1 MNMPVLKTE
10 AVDRGATSRRPP
22 RWCGSARRKPSF
34 VKATLLPMLGA
45 IAARVVPPL
54 VMLALL
60 LAVWQILCMQPG
72 ATLPSPTKIWTEAYD
87 LIVDP
92 FFVAGPQDIGLGW
105 RVLTS
110 LQRVAIGYGLA
121 GLIGIMLGTIIGQS
135 VWAMRGLDPIFQML
149 RTISPL
155 AWLPIS
161 LAAFRDSQPSAIFV
175 IFITAVWPI
184 IINTAVGIRNIPQD
198 YRNVA
203 AVLRLNH
210 LEFFC
215 KIMIPSAAP
224 YIFTGLRIGIGLS
237 WLAIVAAEMLTG
249 GVGIGF
255 FIWDAWNSSR
265 LSDIVVALVYIGVV
279 GFVLDRIVAGIATI
293 VTRGTSRQL
302 KERSMTPYLK
312 IDHVDKIL
320 HARLAR
326 DRGAASDIT
335 LTIEQG
341 EYVSIIGHSGCG
353 KITLLNIVAGL
364 MPVTQRGGAAG
375 EPGGQRARPRPR
387 RRVPEPFAAAVA
399 HRLRQRPARRGQGVR
414 RPSAARRARMNG
426 RCTISSSCRWRTPR
440 TSGRR
445 KSPAA

>member
-1 MNMPVLKTE
+1 
-10 AVDRGATSRRPP
+10 
-22 RWCGSARRKPSF
+22 
-34 VKATLLPMLGA
+34 
-45 IAARVVPPL
+45 
-54 VMLALL
+54 MLALIL
-60 LAVWQILCMQPG
+60 TVWQVLCMKPG
-72 ATLPSPTKIWTEAYD
+72 ATLPAPSKIWTEAYD

-105 RVLTS
+105 RVLIS

-121 GLIGIMLGTIIGQS
+121 GLFGIVLGTIIGQS
-135 VWAMRGLDPIFQML
+135 VWAMRGLDPIFQIL

-175 IFITAVWPI
+175 IFITSVWPI

-210 LEFFC
+210 LEFFW

-265 LSDIVVALVYIGVV
+265 LPDIVVALIYIGVV
-279 GFVLDRIVAGIATI
+279 GFILDRIVAGIAVI
-293 VTRGTSRQL
+293 VTRGT
-302 KERSMTPYLK
+302 
-312 IDHVDKIL
+312 
-320 HARLAR
+320 
-326 DRGAASDIT
+326 AA
-335 LTIEQG
+335 
-341 EYVSIIGHSGCG
+341 
-353 KITLLNIVAGL
+353 N
-364 MPVTQRGGAAG
+364 
-375 EPGGQRARPRPR
+375 
-387 RRVPEPFAAAVA
+387 
-399 HRLRQRPARRGQGVR
+399 
-414 RPSAARRARMNG
+414 
-426 RCTISSSCRWRTPR
+426 
-440 TSGRR
+440 
-445 KSPAA
+445 

>member
-1 MNMPVLKTE
+1 MTLPLLKS
-10 AVDRGATSRRPP
+10 AAAANVRPATSALAG
-22 RWCGSARRKPSF
+22 GSAAGGSVVKLKLPGRSF
-34 VKATLLPMLGA
+34 ASGIMPWLNA
-45 IAARVVPPL
+45 AAARIVPPL
-54 VMLALL
+54 VMIVAI
-60 LAVWQILCMQPG
+60 LAVWQFLCSKPG
-72 ATLPSPTKIWTEAYD
+72 ATLPPPSKIWTEAYD

-105 RVLTS
+105 RVLIS

-121 GLIGIMLGTIIGQS
+121 CFIGIMLGTLVGQS

-210 LEFFC
+210 FEFFF

-265 LSDIVVALVYIGVV
+265 LSDIVVALVYIGLI
-279 GFVLDRIVAGIATI
+279 GFALDRIMALLATI
-293 VTRGTSRQL
+293 VTRGT
-302 KERSMTPYLK
+302 
-312 IDHVDKIL
+312 
-320 HARLAR
+320 
-326 DRGAASDIT
+326 AS
-335 LTIEQG
+335 
-341 EYVSIIGHSGCG
+341 
-353 KITLLNIVAGL
+353 N
-364 MPVTQRGGAAG
+364 
-375 EPGGQRARPRPR
+375 
-387 RRVPEPFAAAVA
+387 
-399 HRLRQRPARRGQGVR
+399 
-414 RPSAARRARMNG
+414 
-426 RCTISSSCRWRTPR
+426 
-440 TSGRR
+440 
-445 KSPAA
+445 